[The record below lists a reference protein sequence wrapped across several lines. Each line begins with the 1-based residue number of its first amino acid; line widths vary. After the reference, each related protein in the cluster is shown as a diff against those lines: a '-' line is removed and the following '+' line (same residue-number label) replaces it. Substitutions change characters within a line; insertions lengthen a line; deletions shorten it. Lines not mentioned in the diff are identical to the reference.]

1 MTCHHELNND
11 IAVKLIFHLSKI
23 TPRFDLWFTGI
34 SFINDGVR
42 VEMQHY
48 IAQPLMGLVE
58 IKSSPVGGEAHHE
71 NI

>member
-1 MTCHHELNND
+1 
-11 IAVKLIFHLSKI
+11 
-23 TPRFDLWFTGI
+23 
-34 SFINDGVR
+34 
-42 VEMQHY
+42 MQHY